1 MDLSTLLSE
10 SQALTAHLAPN
21 DIPSIHLGLE
31 QIEAQSR
38 RLVSRQ
44 AAATGDTGKALVVLV
59 VLWRVA
65 DELSGSFSLRFQQEL
80 PPRSGAGRRRHFGE

>member
-44 AAATGDTGKALVVLV
+44 AATPGDTGKAY
-59 VLWRVA
+59 VA
-65 DELSGSFSLRFQQEL
+65 N
-80 PPRSGAGRRRHFGE
+80 FGP

>member
-38 RLVSRQ
+38 KLVSRQ
-44 AAATGDTGKALVVLV
+44 PAAPGDSGKASVLNFIQAT
-59 VLWRVA
+59 RC
-65 DELSGSFSLRFQQEL
+65 
-80 PPRSGAGRRRHFGE
+80 

>member
-1 MDLSTLLSE
+1 MDLSTLLAE

-38 RLVSRQ
+38 KLVSRQ
-44 AAATGDTGKALVVLV
+44 AAATGDTGKALVPFLI
-59 VLWRVA
+59 
-65 DELSGSFSLRFQQEL
+65 F
-80 PPRSGAGRRRHFGE
+80 